1 MSRTNFDELLDA
13 GVHFGHLRRKWN
25 PAMAPYIFMERNGI
39 HIIDLYKTMAK
50 IDEAAAALK
59 QIAKAGKKVLFVA
72 TKKQAKEIVAE
83 HIKRI
88 NMPYVTERWPGGM
101 LTNFATI
108 RKAVRK
114 MISIDKLMS
123 SPSYTNLSKKER
135 LTITR
140 ERAKLEKNLGS
151 IADLN
156 RLPAAIFIVDIL
168 KEHIALAE
176 AKKLNIPTFAIVDT
190 NSDPRTVDFPIPAND
205 DASKSISLIVD
216 TMVRAIEEGLVER
229 KLDRDKKEAGDDR
242 DMDDNDSRLGLN
254 LLDMDEEEVDED
266 GIKIVKKDF
275 VDTKVAKM
283 KALEPAP
290 DDKNKPARKRI
301 SKPAGRPKK

>member
-1 MSRTNFDELLDA
+1 MSRTSFDSLLEA

-39 HIIDLYKTMAK
+39 HIIDLYKTIAK

-59 QIAKAGKKVLFVA
+59 QIAKSGKRILFVA

-83 HIKRI
+83 QVKRV

-114 MISIDKLMS
+114 MVSIDKLMT
-123 SPSYTNLSKKER
+123 SPSYNNLSKKER

-190 NSDPRTVDFPIPAND
+190 NSDPRKVDFPVPAND
-205 DASKSISLIVD
+205 DASKSISIIIE
-216 TMVRAIEEGLVER
+216 TMVNAIEEGLVER
-229 KLDRDKKEAGDDR
+229 KLDRDKKAADEDR
-242 DMDDNDSRLGLN
+242 GEQDEDFDERMKEDEI
-254 LLDMDEEEVDED
+254 EEEVA
-266 GIKIVKKDF
+266 GIKLAIKEHPDAKL
-275 VDTKVAKM
+275 TKM
-283 KALEPAP
+283 KTAEVESEE
-290 DDKNKPARKRI
+290 KKSQRKRI
-301 SKPAGRPKK
+301 NKPVGRTKK

>member
-1 MSRTNFDELLDA
+1 MSRTNFDALLDA

-59 QIAKAGKKVLFVA
+59 QIAKSGKKVLFVA

-114 MISIDKLMS
+114 MISIDKRMS

-242 DMDDNDSRLGLN
+242 DEDGEIRMGSSLFDSDDD
-254 LLDMDEEEVDED
+254 EVDED

-283 KALEPAP
+283 KGLEPAP
-290 DDKNKPARKRI
+290 EDANKPARKRI